1 MGREAETRT
10 QRRRQHA
17 LPGGCAHHGESGQ
30 RQRDG
35 RGAGPLAHHDVDAE
49 ILHGDVQQFLRGAR
63 KTVDLVDEQHF
74 PCVQRAEYRSQVAR
88 VLDCRTGRDANR
100 HLQLVGYDHRQ
111 RGLAQ
116 SGRAGEQDVVGGGV
130 TFAGGVQEQL
140 QLGLE
145 PRLPDESVKGVRPQF
160 LVADRL
166 VVDCGSGDHA

>member
-1 MGREAETRT
+1 MPSRVVAPTTVNLGSVNGMDEA
-10 QRRRQHA
+10 
-17 LPGGCAHHGESGQ
+17 P
-30 RQRDG
+30 
-35 RGAGPLAHHDVDAE
+35 GPLAHHDVDAE

-140 QLGLE
+140 RWALSRGC
-145 PRLPDESVKGVRPQF
+145 PMNPSR
-160 LVADRL
+160 A
-166 VVDCGSGDHA
+166 

>member
-1 MGREAETRT
+1 M
-10 QRRRQHA
+10 
-17 LPGGCAHHGESGQ
+17 
-30 RQRDG
+30 
-35 RGAGPLAHHDVDAE
+35 
-49 ILHGDVQQFLRGAR
+49 
-63 KTVDLVDEQHF
+63 
-74 PCVQRAEYRSQVAR
+74 
-88 VLDCRTGRDANR
+88 LDCRTGRDANR

-145 PRLPDESVKGVRPQF
+145 PRLPDESVKGMRPQF

-166 VVDCGSGDHA
+166 VVDCGGGDHA